1 MRYRRNNPESPSP
14 SAALRRIR
22 PIPEGSRSVLG
33 VVGYVLGWGR
43 AGAGVAQECIELGV
57 ELVELPH
64 SLLVRDP
71 ALLELDLSQ
80 LLVDD
85 GSPIEQLL
93 RRNLRL
99 RQPAAEPGQQRGV
112 IGRLIK
118 TAFAD

>member
-1 MRYRRNNPESPSP
+1 MCSGVGSSSSSCYGF
-14 SAALRRIR
+14 AGLRHH
-22 PIPEGSRSVLG
+22 P
-33 VVGYVLGWGR
+33 
-43 AGAGVAQECIELGV
+43 
-57 ELVELPH
+57 
-64 SLLVRDP
+64 LLVRDP
-71 ALLELDLSQ
+71 APLELDLPQ

-99 RQPAAEPGQQRGV
+99 RQPAAEPGQRGV